1 MIRNKAVRGDHYVT
15 LIVNTPTGLNKEAKE
30 ALRKFDELT
39 GNSLNKEGGAQTGKE
54 KRRVLWTKSKN
65 LSMNISTNRL

>member
-54 KRRVLWTKSKN
+54 KKEGFYGQNQRIFR
-65 LSMNISTNRL
+65 

>member
-39 GNSLNKEGGAQTGKE
+39 GNSLNKEGGAQTAKE
-54 KRRVLWTKSKN
+54 KKERFYGQNQR
-65 LSMNISTNRL
+65 IFR